1 MKIVMDFR
9 KYDGVVGGVEQGVIQ
24 ITRLFSSL
32 RNEVVLLC
40 KKKRTAEV
48 RPLFEGVK
56 SVQVVPLDVETHV
69 MSRKNKR
76 LDTTTI
82 QKIAAQE
89 GAQIIHF
96 PYNWSFPAKKTVPT
110 VLTVH
115 DVIPFTFREAQG
127 LYTNLVK
134 YKPGMRKACG
144 LNDMIATVSE
154 FSRQDISRKVGV
166 PLKKI
171 RVIHNGLR
179 KPNPHDGK
187 VEEAL
192 RKRLDLGDRF
202 ILNVGGIHERK
213 NVPRL
218 IRSFSLL
225 ATHSGYKGK
234 LVITGK
240 VSGAPY
246 QEKMKRICDG
256 AVADTGMMDKV
267 LFTSYVSEP
276 ELDELFRMADL
287 LIYPSL
293 YEGFGIPVIEAMN
306 AGLPVIT
313 SNSSALPEVAGG
325 AALLADPEDTD
336 DMTRKMEQLLSDES
350 LKKELIKKGKERCSS
365 FTWEKT
371 AHEYLALYQEAISA
385 GRGTD
390 ALKSTASP

>member
-1 MKIVMDFR
+1 MDFR

-24 ITRLFSSL
+24 ITTLFSSL
-32 RNEVVLLC
+32 QNEVVLLC
-40 KKKRTAEV
+40 KKKRISAV
-48 RPLFEGVK
+48 RSLFEGNRRVK
-56 SVQVVPLDVETHV
+56 VVPLDVETHV
-69 MSRKNKR
+69 MSAKNRR
-76 LDTTTI
+76 LDSTTI
-82 QKIAAQE
+82 PRIAEQE
-89 GAQIIHF
+89 GAQVIHF
-96 PYNWSFPAKKTVPT
+96 PYNWSFPVRKAVPT

-134 YKPGMRKACG
+134 YKPGMRKTCR
-144 LNDMIATVSE
+144 LNDMIVTVSE

-166 PLKKI
+166 SLEKI
-171 RVIHNGLR
+171 RVIYNGLR
-179 KPNPHDGK
+179 SPNPQNGT
-187 VEEAL
+187 VEESL
-192 RKRLDLGDRF
+192 RKRLDLRDRF
-202 ILNVGGIHERK
+202 LLNVGGIHERK

-218 IRSFSLL
+218 IRAFSLL
-225 ATHSGYKGK
+225 TARSGYKGK

-246 QEKMKRICDG
+246 QEKMKRICDA
-256 AVADTGMMDKV
+256 AVKDVGMKERV
-267 LFTSYVSEP
+267 VFTSYVSEP

-325 AALLADPEDTD
+325 AALLTAPEDTE
-336 DMTRKMEQLLSDES
+336 DMSRKMERLLSDES
-350 LKKELIKKGKERCSS
+350 LKKELIKKGKDRCSS

-371 AHEYLALYQEAISA
+371 AREYLALYREAVSS
-385 GRGTD
+385 GRGTN

>member
-32 RNEVVLLC
+32 DNEVILLC

-48 RPLFEGVK
+48 RSLFEGANG
-56 SVQVVPLDVETHV
+56 VQVVPLDVETHV
-69 MSRKNKR
+69 MSAKNRR
-76 LDTTTI
+76 LDSTTI
-82 QKIAAQE
+82 QKIAKQE
-89 GAQIIHF
+89 GAQVIHF
-96 PYNWSFPAKKTVPT
+96 PYNWSFPVKKAVPT

-166 PLKKI
+166 SLKKI
-171 RVIHNGLR
+171 HVIYNGLR
-179 KPNPHDGK
+179 DPNPHDDK

-192 RKRLDLGDRF
+192 RERLGLGDRF
-202 ILNVGGIHERK
+202 VLNVGGIHERK
-213 NVPRL
+213 NIPRL
-218 IRSFSLL
+218 IHAFSAL
-225 ATHSGYKGK
+225 ARRSGYNGK

-256 AVADTGMMDKV
+256 AVADAGIKERVT
-267 LFTSYVSEP
+267 FSSFISER
-276 ELDELFRMADL
+276 ELDELFRMADF

-293 YEGFGIPVIEAMN
+293 YEGFGMPVIEAMR

-313 SNSSALPEVAGG
+313 SNTSALPEVAGG
-325 AALLADPEDTD
+325 AALLVDPEDTE
-336 DMTRKMEQLLSDES
+336 DMTRKMELLLSDEV
-350 LKKELIKKGKERCSS
+350 LKKELIKKGQARSTS
-365 FTWEKT
+365 FGWEKS
-371 AHEYLALYQEAISA
+371 AHAYLALYREAASA

-390 ALKSTASP
+390 ALKSTPSP

>member
-32 RNEVVLLC
+32 QNGVVLLC
-40 KKKRTAEV
+40 KRKRTAEV
-48 RPLFEGVK
+48 RSLFEK
-56 SVQVVPLDVETHV
+56 SEGVQVVPLDVETHV
-69 MSRKNKR
+69 MSGKNRR

-82 QKIAAQE
+82 QTIAKEE
-89 GAQIIHF
+89 GAQVIHF
-96 PYNWSFPAKKTVPT
+96 PYNWSFPAKKAVPT

-166 PLKKI
+166 PLQKI

-179 KPNPHDGK
+179 EPNPHDGK
-187 VEEAL
+187 VSEEL
-192 RKRLDLGDRF
+192 RERLGLGDHF

-213 NVPRL
+213 NIPRL
-218 IRSFSLL
+218 VHAFSET
-225 ATHSGYKGK
+225 ARRSGYDGK

-246 QEKMKRICDG
+246 QEKMKRVCDR
-256 AVADTGMMDKV
+256 AVADTGMKDRV
-267 LFTSYVSEP
+267 IFTSFVSEP
-276 ELDELFRMADL
+276 ELDELFRMAEL
-287 LIYPSL
+287 LVYPSL
-293 YEGFGIPVIEAMN
+293 YEGFGIPVIEAMR

-313 SNSSALPEVAGG
+313 SNTSALPEVAGG
-325 AALLADPEDTD
+325 AALLVDPEDAE
-336 DMTRKMEQLLSDES
+336 DMTEKMNRLLSDEG
-350 LKKELIKKGKERCSS
+350 LKKELIKKGKVRSSS
-365 FTWEKT
+365 FAWEKT
-371 AHEYLALYQEAISA
+371 ARQYLALYQEASA
-385 GRGTD
+385 GNGTD
-390 ALKSTASP
+390 AL